1 MATLFVSDLHLDN
14 NRPEVINY
22 FLNYLKSLT
31 TDIES
36 LYILGDFVEYWVGDD
51 DPAEGLEELFIEIKK
66 RSNIHDI
73 YFMHGN
79 RDFMI
84 SEKFC
89 DKFGMKLIPDPSIIS
104 LYGKKVLLMHGDTL
118 CTDDHAYQNFRK
130 LVRSDLWQKEVLEK
144 TLEERIMLAKEL
156 RQKSLNETGTKKE
169 IIMDVNEDEVEKT
182 FLKYDVNLIIHGH
195 THRPN
200 IHISEFNG
208 HEYKRIVLGDW
219 YNNSF
224 ILKYQKDKILIEKT
238 SFS

>member
-1 MATLFVSDLHLDN
+1 MATLFVSDLHLDST
-14 NRPEVINY
+14 RPEVIKY
-22 FLNYLKSLT
+22 FLNYLKSLN

-51 DPAEGLEELFIEIKK
+51 DPAEGLTELFSEIK
-66 RSNIHDI
+66 RQSEIHEI

-130 LVRSDLWQKEVLEK
+130 LVRSDLWQKEVLKK

-208 HEYKRIVLGDW
+208 QEYKRIVLGDW